1 MYKRKIEKEKK
12 VYQMLSCKTKERN
25 RYTLFLAEPD
35 LSIKKVNIKQMSF
48 LNKLT
53 KKSLKYCH
61 F

>member
-35 LSIKKVNIKQMSF
+35 LSIKKSEYKTNEFFKQT
-48 LNKLT
+48 NK
-53 KKSLKYCH
+53 KNH
-61 F
+61 